1 MGTELEAHTD
11 RKTDRQTDEGE
22 KEAVQA
28 GRMGGGGVFT
38 WMGGKP
44 RLRDYHAVTIILI
57 LGILCCTLTS
67 LCSS

>member
-28 GRMGGGGVFT
+28 GRMGGGGGIHMDGRKTSFKGLPCSDNYFNS
-38 WMGGKP
+38 WNFM
-44 RLRDYHAVTIILI
+44 LYSDVTL
-57 LGILCCTLTS
+57 
-67 LCSS
+67 